1 MQQVLL
7 TGISGYIGLHC
18 ARELLAAG
26 FAVRGTVRNAAKQQ
40 EVLESFTTASL
51 DTANLTFHIA
61 DLTSDDGWQDAAT
74 GCDYVMH
81 TASPFAIA
89 NPKSEEEML
98 APAVDGTLRVMRA
111 AQATGVRR
119 IVLTSSIVAMM
130 GSMKTGT
137 FTPDDWTDVTA
148 KDVST
153 YVQSKTLAEK
163 AAWDFIGG
171 QGADASIEMVTIH
184 PGGVFGPPL
193 AGNISG
199 QSLAVINQMLRG
211 KQPVVPN
218 VAIPMVD
225 VRDVALLHVQALTK
239 SEAAG
244 HRIIAADDTPR
255 SFADVA
261 QVLKDAGYKGPSTRI
276 APDFLIRL
284 MALFDREA
292 KGMLGLLGM
301 HPVADNSTTR
311 EMFGWTPM
319 AFEESLRD
327 TATAVKR
334 ASA

>member
-26 FAVRGTVRNAAKQQ
+26 FSVRGTVRNAAKQQ
-40 EVLESFTTASL
+40 EVLDSFATASL

-61 DLTSDDGWQDAAT
+61 DLMSDDGWQDAAT

-81 TASPFAIA
+81 TASPFTIA

-111 AQATGVRR
+111 AQASGVRR
-119 IVLTSSIVAMM
+119 IVLTSSIMAMM

-148 KDVST
+148 KDAST
-153 YVQSKTLAEK
+153 YIQSKTLAEK
-163 AAWDFIGG
+163 AAWNFIG
-171 QGADASIEMVTIH
+171 GADASIEMVTIH

-239 SEAAG
+239 AEAAG
-244 HRIIAADDTPR
+244 HRIIAADATPR

-301 HPVADNSTTR
+301 HLVADNSATR

-319 AFEESLRD
+319 AFEESIRD
-327 TATAVKR
+327 TAAAVKR